1 MIFHHSLSDDDDFDP
16 TSNIDKSKVIDLG
29 LEKTINKKDEIANE
43 KEKEKKNAQREAEL
57 EALEAAKE
65 SDLIAGM
72 ALIGLSGVKEKT
84 LEQRYEGLKSKK
96 QFEDFAFEQAQIFK
110 TRSKD
115 PQFTAFALV
124 LIKELCADSKF
135 LRVTSFI

>member
-1 MIFHHSLSDDDDFDP
+1 M
-16 TSNIDKSKVIDLG
+16 
-29 LEKTINKKDEIANE
+29 EKTISKKEEVAND

-57 EALEAAKE
+57 EALEAAKQ

-72 ALIGLSGVKEKT
+72 ALIGLSGIKEKT
-84 LEQRYEGLKSKK
+84 LEQRYEGLKTKK
-96 QFEDFAFEQAQIFK
+96 QFEDFAFEQSQTFK

-124 LIKELCADSKF
+124 LIKELCSDSK
-135 LRVTSFI
+135 SF